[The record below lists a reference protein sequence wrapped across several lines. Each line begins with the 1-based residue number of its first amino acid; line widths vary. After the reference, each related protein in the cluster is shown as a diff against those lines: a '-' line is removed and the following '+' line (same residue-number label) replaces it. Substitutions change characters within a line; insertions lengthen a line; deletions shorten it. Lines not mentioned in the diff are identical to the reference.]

1 MILKRAWC
9 NRKSIT
15 AAEKCSSPSLLK
27 ICTSCQLF
35 ICSAFTYWGF
45 LCFFFCRRAELSDQ
59 KLPTHRGTYRMW
71 RNCILNFS
79 HKRSCSFY
87 CLPVWMIFCGVMHG
101 PVFFNLFWISLYLG
115 SKPLPSPSKVYF
127 SSSSTVI
134 FTVFATVLF
143 LSRGG
148 CREQLIRQGEWPW
161 TVVFQS
167 LDAFLCGPWIS
178 GYKCSQ
184 NWPCAWLRPQGGT
197 PEAIPHQCWRSIE
210 EMSRGNWWD
219 YYEWMTTALVHERGE
234 VISLISTSTFLSLA
248 FPEWLLK
255 WHWKR
260 RQFPNDATKRSSR
273 PHCVLH
279 ALLLLAIG
287 NCCLL
292 PVSWGN
298 AKTYPANLWLC
309 THKVAIISR

>member
-1 MILKRAWC
+1 MDLFFFYYSEFLYIWEV
-9 NRKSIT
+9 N
-15 AAEKCSSPSLLK
+15 PSLLQAK
-27 ICTSCQLF
+27 F
-35 ICSAFTYWGF
+35 ISPLHPLSYSQF
-45 LCFFFCRRAELSDQ
+45 LQQSSFCLMEAAE
-59 KLPTHRGTYRMW
+59 
-71 RNCILNFS
+71 
-79 HKRSCSFY
+79 
-87 CLPVWMIFCGVMHG
+87 
-101 PVFFNLFWISLYLG
+101 
-115 SKPLPSPSKVYF
+115 
-127 SSSSTVI
+127 SSSFGKDI
-134 FTVFATVLF
+134 
-143 LSRGG
+143 
-148 CREQLIRQGEWPW
+148 
-161 TVVFQS
+161 VFQS

-260 RQFPNDATKRSSR
+260 RQFPNDATKRSSW